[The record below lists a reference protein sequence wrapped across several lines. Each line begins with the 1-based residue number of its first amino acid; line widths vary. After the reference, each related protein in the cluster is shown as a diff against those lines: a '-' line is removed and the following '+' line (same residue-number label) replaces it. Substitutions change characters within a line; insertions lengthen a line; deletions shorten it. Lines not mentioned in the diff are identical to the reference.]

1 MIRSWMLSSLI
12 AIMMA
17 LELALSFTTL
27 P

>member
-1 MIRSWMLSSLI
+1 MRPWMLSSLI

-17 LELALSFTTL
+17 LELALSFTIL